1 MKKLI
6 LTLALS
12 VFITS
17 NAYAI
22 SQDDITPT
30 KNPKAYNASSCV
42 KASYHVDENIFISKG
57 YGRAGDFRMKQF
69 KKLGKG
75 YYAPNGKY
83 VVANYNI
90 YVATQGQKKAA
101 EFIWEQFN
109 CKDLL

>member
-1 MKKLI
+1 MKKSI
-6 LTLALS
+6 LTMMLLLTNNS
-12 VFITS
+12 
-17 NAYAI
+17 YAVV

-30 KNPKAYNASSCV
+30 QHPKAYNASSCV
-42 KASYHVDENIFISKG
+42 KASYYVNESIFTSSG
-57 YGRAGDFRMKQF
+57 YKKAGDFRMKMF
-69 KKLGKG
+69 NKLGRG

-90 YVATQGQKKAA
+90 YESTQGKKKAA